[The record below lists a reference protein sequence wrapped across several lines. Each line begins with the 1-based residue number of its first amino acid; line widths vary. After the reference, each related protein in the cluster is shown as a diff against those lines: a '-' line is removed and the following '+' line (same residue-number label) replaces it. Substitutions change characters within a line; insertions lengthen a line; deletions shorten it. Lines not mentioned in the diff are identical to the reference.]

1 MAYIT
6 FKNINKSFGSLHVL
20 KGINLEVEKG
30 ELLTLL
36 GPSGCG
42 KSTLLRCLAGL
53 EEVQEGQIFLEDRDI
68 TNLDAR
74 LRQIGMVF
82 QQYSLFPNMTVEQNL
97 AFGLKIQKLSKEQM
111 KEEITKALKMIGM
124 EDKVNAYPSQLSGG
138 QQQRV
143 ALARAIVTKPKVLL
157 LDEPLSA
164 IDAKLRKSLQI
175 EIRRIQKELNI
186 TTIFVTHD
194 QDEAMIMS
202 DRICLLNQGEIEQL
216 GKPIDIYTEPKTKFA
231 AGFIG
236 NYNVLSPAEFSWLTG
251 VKIAEEDSVAIRPE
265 TISLSK
271 EKQNKLNSY
280 EWKGTVL
287 ESRSRGNV
295 LRYTIDV
302 NGIQIYADTLFRSFS
317 IFNDQ
322 DRIWLSVE
330 KRNCL
335 TVSERQSARTLTES
349 VNAEKQSA

>member
-6 FKNINKSFGSLHVL
+6 FENINKSFGKNHVL
-20 KGINLEVEKG
+20 KGIDLEVEKG

-53 EEVQEGQIFLEDRDI
+53 EEVQEGKILLEGKDI
-68 TNLDAR
+68 TNVDAR

-97 AFGLKIQKLSKEQM
+97 AFGLKIKKM
-111 KEEITKALKMIGM
+111 GKEEIKKEVGHILDLVGLKEKAR
-124 EDKVNAYPSQLSGG
+124 AYPSQLSGG

-164 IDAKLRKSLQI
+164 IDAKLRKNLQI

-202 DRICLLNQGEIEQL
+202 DRICLLNEGKIEQL
-216 GKPIDIYTEPKTKFA
+216 GTPIDVYTDPKTKFA

-236 NYNVLSPAEFSWLTG
+236 NYNVFTPAEFATVTG
-251 VKIAEEDSVAIRPE
+251 EEYEKSHAIVIRPE
-265 TISLSK
+265 TISIRK
-271 EKQNKLNSY
+271 EKYNRENCY
-280 EWKGTVL
+280 EYQGTVV
-287 ESRSRGNV
+287 ESIPRGNV
-295 LRYTIDV
+295 LRYRVDV
-302 NGIQIYADTLFRSFS
+302 NGVLVSADTLFRSFS
-317 IFNDQ
+317 VFEEGASV
-322 DRIWLSVE
+322 WMSVE

-335 TVSERQSARTLTES
+335 EVEDAI
-349 VNAEKQSA
+349 